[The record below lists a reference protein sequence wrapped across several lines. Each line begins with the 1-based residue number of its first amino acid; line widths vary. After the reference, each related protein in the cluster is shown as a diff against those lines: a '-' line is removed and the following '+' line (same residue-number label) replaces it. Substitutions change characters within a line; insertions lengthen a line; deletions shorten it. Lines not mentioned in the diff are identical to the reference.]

1 MADAQDTLTPE
12 AVEAEIAGGP
22 WRLEDG
28 ALVRDV
34 EREDFAAA
42 IALVDRIAEV
52 AERLNHH
59 PDLAV
64 HDYNVVTLRTMS
76 HDAGGLTP
84 RDLRLIREIDALL

>member
-1 MADAQDTLTPE
+1 VADSPDTLAPE

-34 EREDFAAA
+34 ERSDFAAA
-42 IALVDRIAEV
+42 IALVDRVAEV

-76 HDAGGLTP
+76 HDVGGITQ
-84 RDLRLIREIDALL
+84 RDLRLIREIDALA